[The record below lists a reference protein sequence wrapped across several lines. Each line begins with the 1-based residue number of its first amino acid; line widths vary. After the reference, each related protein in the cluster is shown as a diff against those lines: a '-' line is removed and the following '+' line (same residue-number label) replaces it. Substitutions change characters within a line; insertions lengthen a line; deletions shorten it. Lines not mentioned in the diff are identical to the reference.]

1 MRFVTVTLT
10 AADDGGRLT
19 LYDANGRK
27 VGSVPSDLARQADAT
42 RLNDIL
48 WDRKLKAMCIV
59 NLKAKEHSGRDSG
72 AWGAKIDTWTKAIRL
87 RQIDRRRP
95 REGRRYFSHES
106 RPDWKSAITCMQFA
120 HRNRLKRKQRHSAN
134 PWLVWAETCS
144 KNHNRK
150 ERNRVAE
157 RREMHTEGRPSF
169 INGTEAII
177 GRSELQ
183 MCIDWRGVD
192 ASAVVA

>member
-48 WDRKLKAMCIV
+48 WDRKLKAMSIV
-59 NLKAKEHSGRDSG
+59 NLKAKEHAKRDLG
-72 AWGAKIDTWTKAIRL
+72 AWGTKIDTWIASIRL
-87 RQIDRRRP
+87 RQVDKRRE
-95 REGRRYFSHES
+95 REGKRYFSPDS
-106 RPDWKSAITCMQFA
+106 RPNWAAAIQCMQFS
-120 HRNRLKRKQRHSAN
+120 HRNRLRRKDKHSGN
-134 PWLVWAETCS
+134 PWLRWAETCS

-157 RREMHTEGRPSF
+157 RREKRAQGRPSF
-169 INGTEAII
+169 VNATQAIV

-183 MCIDWRGVD
+183 MCIDWHGVD

>member
-1 MRFVTVTLT
+1 MQFVTVTLT

-27 VGSVPSDLARQADAT
+27 VGSVPSDLARQADTA

-48 WDRKLKAMCIV
+48 WDRKLNAMCIV
-59 NLKAKEHSGRDSG
+59 NLKAKEHAGRESGD
-72 AWGAKIDTWTKAIRL
+72 WGTKIDTWIKAIRL

-95 REGRRYFSHES
+95 REGRRYFSSDS

-120 HRNRLKRKQRHSAN
+120 HRNRLKRKQRHSAD

-150 ERNRVAE
+150 ERSRVAQ
-157 RREMHTEGRPSF
+157 RREERPEGRSCL
-169 INGTEAII
+169 INPTQATLG
-177 GRSELQ
+177 GPMLQ
-183 MCIDWRGVD
+183 MCIDWDGVD
-192 ASAVVA
+192 ASSVVA